1 MNMYVYASTL
11 VVVIIALLV
20 VLKNYI
26 SIRKP
31 KKHTTKEENDM
42 FELAKHIREGAKVFM
57 RTEYGS
63 ILPFKK
69 KKEVG
74 PNDKSTFQSEIGIIS
89 VSLIIGIFF
98 ILFIESTS
106 GITFILGGLMSS
118 AAVFIGMSA
127 GTYANYRV
135 ARRAF
140 KSKSVGR
147 TVWTALKGGSIA
159 GLSVQAFGTLGI
171 TLIYIFQYV
180 IFKDHATGH
189 GLLTS
194 LSCDANMMRCTTY
207 SLGCSTVAMFNRV
220 AGGNFTKSAD
230 ISSDYLDKLR
240 HDLPEDDPRIPN
252 VLADFIGDMVNDIA
266 GNCSDLLESYV
277 ATLVASQLIANI
289 VYGMNGNASPEVY
302 AAMSLF
308 PIVVATIGLFGCTI
322 GIIVA
327 MLRKNSMS
335 DNPAGELNKVT
346 YISASVSLIG
356 SLVAAYVMFG
366 NKALYASF
374 KAGWLSPFI
383 AAFFGIASGVIIGK
397 VTEIYTSTD
406 YGFVKKLAEVCPD
419 GAAFLITLGDA
430 LGFRSCLIP
439 GITISISI
447 ILSYVSCGFYG
458 IAIASLGMLSFVG
471 ATVSIDAFG
480 PIADNAGG
488 IAEGCHLGAEF
499 RAITDK
505 LDATGNTTAA
515 IGKGFAIGSAAYATV
530 SLIFSYV
537 GTFSEGN
544 IVLNMA
550 DPKTLAGG
558 IAGACVVAYFMF
570 MLMRNTIENAVTM
583 AEAGDKQLTEN
594 PGILEGTVK
603 PDYNTIIEM
612 ATRLS
617 IKKMSIPSLLAI
629 IIPGPCILLFGFGF
643 VGGFLVGATIM
654 AIPMAIYM
662 GNSGGAFDNAKKYIE
677 EGLLVGYAKGSDA
690 HKVSVIGDTT
700 GDTRKDVVGVDLDI
714 FIKMIATSAN
724 TIAPVL
730 RTVRLVA
737 I

>member
-1 MNMYVYASTL
+1 MDVYIYAATL
-11 VVVIIALLV
+11 VVIVIALLV
-20 VLKNYI
+20 VLKNYL
-26 SIRKP
+26 SIKKP
-31 KKHTTKEENDM
+31 KKHTTKEEDDM

-57 RTEYGS
+57 KTEYGG
-63 ILPFKK
+63 ILPYKK
-69 KKEVG
+69 TI
-74 PNDKSTFQSEIGIIS
+74 DKDGNTKRISDIGIIS
-89 VSLIIGIFF
+89 VTLALAIFF
-98 ILFIESTS
+98 TLFIEASA
-106 GITFILGGLMSS
+106 GLTFILGALMSS
-118 AAVFIGMSA
+118 AAVFIGMNA

-159 GLSVQAFGTLGI
+159 GLSVQAFGMLGI
-171 TLIYIFQYV
+171 VIVYGFQYV
-180 IFKDHATGH
+180 LFKDYVTGH

-194 LSCDANMMRCTTY
+194 LVCDANIMRCTTY

-230 ISSDYLDKLR
+230 ISADYLNKLR

-266 GNCSDLLESYV
+266 GNCSDLLESFV
-277 ATLVASQLIANI
+277 ATLVGSQLISNI
-289 VYGMNGNASPEVY
+289 VAELNGRSYIEAY
-302 AAMSLF
+302 RATTLF
-308 PIVVATIGLFGCTI
+308 PVIVASIGLLGSTI
-322 GIIVA
+322 GIVVA
-327 MLRKNSMS
+327 MLRKESMG

-346 YISASVSLIG
+346 YISAGVTMVGTLIA
-356 SLVAAYVMFG
+356 SYLMFG
-366 NKALYASF
+366 NIPLYPEF
-374 KAGWLSPFI
+374 KAGWISPFI
-383 AAFFGIASGVIIGK
+383 SAFFGIASGVIIGK

-406 YGFVKKLAEVCPD
+406 FRFVKQLAAVCPD

-447 ILSYVSCGFYG
+447 ILSFTSCGLYG

-488 IAEGCHLGAEF
+488 IAEGCHLGDSF
-499 RAITDK
+499 RAITDR

-530 SLIFSYV
+530 SLILSYV
-537 GTFSEGN
+537 GNFNTGGE
-544 IVLNMA
+544 IVLNIA
-550 DPKTLAGG
+550 NPKTLAGG
-558 IAGACVVAYFMF
+558 IAGVVIVAYFMF
-570 MLMRNTIENAVTM
+570 MLMKNTIDNAVAM
-583 AEAGDKQLTEN
+583 AKAGDKQLSDD
-594 PGILEGTVK
+594 PGILEGTSK
-603 PDYNTIIEM
+603 PNYGELIEI

-617 IKKMSIPSLLAI
+617 ISKMAVPSVLAI
-629 IIPGPCILLFGFGF
+629 VLPAPCMLVFGFEF
-643 VGGFLVGATIM
+643 VGGMLVGATLF

-662 GNSGGAFDNAKKYIE
+662 GNSGGAWDNTKKLIE
-677 EGLLVGYAKGSDA
+677 EGLLEGYAKGSDA
-690 HKVSVIGDTT
+690 HKTAVIGDTT

-724 TIAPVL
+724 TMAPVFKAML
-730 RTVRLVA
+730 AA